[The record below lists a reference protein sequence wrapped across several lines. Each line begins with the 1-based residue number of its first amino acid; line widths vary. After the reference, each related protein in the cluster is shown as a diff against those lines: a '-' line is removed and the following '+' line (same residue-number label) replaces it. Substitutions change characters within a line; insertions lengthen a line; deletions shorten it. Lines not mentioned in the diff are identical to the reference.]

1 LQRFDKPSS
10 LSRRLLASD
19 AAYQR
24 CGDISMNRLVG
35 VAIRKW
41 RAYFSAYGVPPEP
54 PVDSLAYASPSV

>member
-24 CGDISMNRLVG
+24 CGDISMNRPAG
-35 VAIRKW
+35 VIIRKW
-41 RAYFSAYGVPPEP
+41 RAYFSAYAAEP
-54 PVDSLAYASPSV
+54 GDLLC

>member
-1 LQRFDKPSS
+1 
-10 LSRRLLASD
+10 LLASD

-41 RAYFSAYGVPPEP
+41 RAYFSAYGTMPGLFV
-54 PVDSLAYASPSV
+54 